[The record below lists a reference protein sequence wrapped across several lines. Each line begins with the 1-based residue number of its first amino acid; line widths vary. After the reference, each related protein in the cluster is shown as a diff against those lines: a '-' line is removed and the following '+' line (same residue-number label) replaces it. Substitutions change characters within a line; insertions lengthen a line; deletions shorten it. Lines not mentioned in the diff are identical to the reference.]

1 MGRYISNNLIKDEEV
16 QYETHLHWKVYI
28 SLKALFTLFIA
39 PWIQYKSSEFAI
51 TNKRVIVKTGFI
63 SRKILEM
70 NLNKV
75 ETVNVEQSIW
85 GRMLGFG
92 TIIIVGTGGTK
103 EIFHDIKSPLKFRR
117 KFQEMSS

>member
-1 MGRYISNNLIKDEEV
+1 MGRYVNNNLINDEKVE
-16 QYETHLHWKVYI
+16 YETHLHWKIFI

-39 PWIQYKSSEFAI
+39 PYIQLKTSEFAI

-103 EIFHDIKSPLKFRR
+103 EVFDDIYSPLKFRR
-117 KFQEMSS
+117 KFQELSS